1 MHAWITFDGIT
12 GSSTNKLHKGETAV
26 LAWNWGVTNE
36 QPTGSGAGS
45 GAGKARPHD
54 FTFLHV
60 YDVASTSLAKAAA
73 SSKHFK
79 EVLLSVTKDG
89 AGLKDFF
96 KVTMKDVLVSSLEVS
111 ADEEDLLA
119 EVSLTPGFIGI
130 EYSEQAP
137 SGAAQSSVTL
147 RWDVLANKVS

>member
-1 MHAWITFDGIT
+1 MHAWIKFDGLT

-36 QPTGSGAGS
+36 QPAGSGGGG

-60 YDVASTSLAKAAA
+60 YDKASTSLAKAAA
-73 SSKHFK
+73 NGKHFK
-79 EVLLSVTKDG
+79 EVVLAAAKDG

-96 KVTMKDVLVSSLEVS
+96 TVTMKDVLVTSIDISG
-111 ADEEDLLA
+111 DEEELLA
-119 EVSLTPGFIGI
+119 EVNLGPGFIGI
-130 EYSEQAP
+130 EYAEQSP
-137 SGAAQSSVTL
+137 QGGAQTPVTMG
-147 RWDVLANKVS
+147 WDVKTNKVT